1 MVCITI
7 IIVVVICYS
16 LSTTSAFCSMRG
28 TACRKIEFRLER
40 IKYSYCKKQSDQPK
54 RTELL
59 KHPWCPVPYL
69 CAMDYSKGLVSHP
82 PYVNP
87 SLTHRNRS
95 EVPKVKQHM
104 RRESL
109 HLNSEYECFF

>member
-1 MVCITI
+1 MHYNHHCG
-7 IIVVVICYS
+7 CYYF
-16 LSTTSAFCSMRG
+16 LSTTSAFCSVQR

-59 KHPWCPVPYL
+59 KHTWCPMPYL
-69 CAMDYSKGLVSHP
+69 YAMDHSKVAWHP

-87 SLTHRNRS
+87 SLTHRIGLKFLR
-95 EVPKVKQHM
+95 
-104 RRESL
+104 
-109 HLNSEYECFF
+109 